1 MFFLQTNIINDR
13 VELILLHI
21 LYLYMFYRHG
31 GSTQSLNSAGSIAKV
46 ISSGEIVCSTEAMHV
61 GLEFCQSQRF

>member
-31 GSTQSLNSAGSIAKV
+31 GSTQASTQLEVCQSYIT
-46 ISSGEIVCSTEAMHV
+46 GEIVCSTEAMHV